1 MKMCCVPNYAFML
14 DSLARGTGIA
24 VYPSILSRYL
34 VHIYI
39 LYKNKIYNVQGLQK
53 ICNVIDEHSL

>member
-39 LYKNKIYNVQGLQK
+39 LYKNKIHNFQGFQ
-53 ICNVIDEHSL
+53 